1 MAEFDE
7 KINPEET
14 ASDDISE
21 AAAEKADE
29 AASEEKQAGSQ
40 IPVDRQFPQM
50 KFDFDGAEEI
60 RITDEDPEEEESNP
74 EGKSPEGT
82 LEALLFA
89 MGDSVELN
97 KLADIIGRTP
107 AQTRKILDR
116 MAEEYEAE
124 DRGIRLLDLDGS
136 YQLCTKKQYY
146 EDLIRLA
153 KQPKKPRLTSV
164 VIETLSIIAYKQ
176 PVTKAEIERIRGVS
190 SEHAVNKLLEY
201 DLIEEQGRLD
211 APGHPIL
218 LGTTERFLRYFGI
231 SSPKELPSL
240 SKAQLEKFKMEAQQE
255 VTVDV

>member
-1 MAEFDE
+1 MADFDQNTDSIKDSSDTE
-7 KINPEET
+7 
-14 ASDDISE
+14 ASGGEISE
-21 AAAEKADE
+21 DAAIHIDK
-29 AASEEKQAGSQ
+29 
-40 IPVDRQFPQM
+40 QFPQM

-60 RITDEDPEEEESNP
+60 RITDEDPEQEESNP
-74 EGKSPEGT
+74 EEKSAEGT

-89 MGDSVELN
+89 MGDSVELG
-97 KLADIIGRTP
+97 KLAEIIGRTP
-107 AQTRKILDR
+107 AQTRKILDH
-116 MAEEYEAE
+116 MAEGYETE

-153 KQPKKPRLTSV
+153 RQPKKPKLTSV

-190 SEHAVNKLLEY
+190 SEHAVNRLLEY
-201 DLIEEQGRLD
+201 DLIEERGRLD

-240 SKAQLEKFKMEAQQE
+240 SKAQLEKFKMEAQEE
-255 VTVDV
+255 VKVDV